1 MDSHSPASSNP
12 DLPPDIAEK
21 VRHLPESARM
31 AFLEFRR
38 TGRVDHLDPLILAM
52 LESYVPKKP
61 DVPFATLPG
70 ETLLMDELGFDS
82 LAIAELVFGT
92 EDLFDVRISNEEVLQ
107 VRSIDDLRAFIR
119 RKVGE
124 RSAT

>member
-1 MDSHSPASSNP
+1 
-12 DLPPDIAEK
+12 
-21 VRHLPESARM
+21 
-31 AFLEFRR
+31 
-38 TGRVDHLDPLILAM
+38 
-52 LESYVPKKP
+52 
-61 DVPFATLPG
+61 LPG